1 MRRET
6 RFWAVMGATLFVLAL
21 CWSLA
26 AMEKPDLKGIAYI
39 ATEGGHVVKF
49 NLANKEIKRLKITQ
63 AGSEMEGVIAGQ
75 AMGSVEKGGGMH
87 GVALS
92 PDKKKLYVGLL
103 NGRMVTYDFATEKL
117 SDPMLVGKKVCGMEW
132 SSDGYLYLGDMAD
145 GSLYAWDTK
154 ANRLANKIPVSKAI
168 CGIQWSKDGKYA
180 YLSDMVLG
188 TVEVMDW
195 SSKKIIKKI
204 PIGTFIHQV
213 RMTPDGRE
221 LWVTAP
227 NEFKDLKP
235 YSVAGKGPSEV
246 VILDTATNGIKG
258 RIAVGDRYPHD
269 IEFSPDGRY
278 ALVTARAYTDD
289 SVLLVYDVR
298 KKERLEENSLCKG
311 CHQMTDAKMTAGKS
325 PNLCG
330 IAVDWSPKRAEGGKA
345 ARAKSSVQPV
355 PGC

>member
-1 MRRET
+1 MRRKA
-6 RFWAVMGATLFVLAL
+6 RFWTVIGATLSVLAL

-39 ATEGGHVVKF
+39 ATEGGHVVRF

-63 AGSEMEGVIAGQ
+63 AGSEMEGKIAGQ

-87 GVALS
+87 EVALS

-103 NGRMVTYDFATEKL
+103 NGRMVTYDFATGKV
-117 SDPMLVGKKVCGMEW
+117 SHPIPVGKKFCGMEW
-132 SSDGYLYLGDMAD
+132 NSDGYLYLGDMAD
-145 GSLYAWDTK
+145 GSLYAWDPR
-154 ANRLANKIPVSKAI
+154 ANQMANKIPVSKAI

-188 TVEVMDW
+188 TVEVLDW
-195 SSKKIIKKI
+195 SSKKIVKKI
-204 PIGTFIHQV
+204 KIGTFVHQV
-213 RMTPDGRE
+213 HLTPDGRE

-246 VILDTATNGIKG
+246 VILDTATHEIKG
-258 RIAVGDRYPHD
+258 RISMGNRYPHD
-269 IEFSPDGRY
+269 IEFSPDGKY

-289 SVLLVYDVR
+289 SVLLVYDAR
-298 KKERLEENSLCKG
+298 KREKLEESSLCRS
-311 CHQMTDAKMTAGKS
+311 CHQMNDAKMTVAKS

-330 IAVDWSPKRAEGGKA
+330 ITVDWSPKPAGGGKA